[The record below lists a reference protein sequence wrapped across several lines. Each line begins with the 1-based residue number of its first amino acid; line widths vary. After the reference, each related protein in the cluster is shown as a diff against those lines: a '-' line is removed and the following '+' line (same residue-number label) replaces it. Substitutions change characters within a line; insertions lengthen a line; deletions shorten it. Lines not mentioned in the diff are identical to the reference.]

1 MSFLDNLENNL
12 KSLENAEQNRDEA
25 ERRGRT
31 RDTERAEALAAA
43 PYAEALKKGTFT
55 AELLKQAVRIG
66 FSMRT
71 SQRVKGRGIWKR
83 SMENGE
89 ERRISEVAVNWGQW
103 AVSSNGIYYVDT
115 TGPKPTIEFY
125 NFADHKVSRIATL
138 AKPLPPEESGFAVSP
153 DGRRILYLQVESETD
168 IMLVENFR

>member
-1 MSFLDNLENNL
+1 MIATDGTQSIQVTRQGGSAAFESLD
-12 KSLENAEQNRDEA
+12 
-25 ERRGRT
+25 GR
-31 RDTERAEALAAA
+31 
-43 PYAEALKKGTFT
+43 
-55 AELLKQAVRIG
+55 ELYY
-66 FSMRT
+66 
-71 SQRVKGRGIWKR
+71 VKDNDRGIWKR

-115 TGPKPTIEFY
+115 TGPKPIIEFY